1 MPAYEPFEVDF
12 LVSDRSGQPL
22 VFNLIIEGVNMLL
35 AERQEIGALLDR
47 NSGNINALIDDLLI
61 P

>member
-12 LVSDRSGQPL
+12 LVSEHSGQPL

-35 AERQEIGALLDR
+35 VERQEIGALLDR
-47 NSGNINALIDDLLI
+47 NSGKIDALIRELKAF
-61 P
+61 